1 MKEVKDVKVVKK
13 TGVCSFEN
21 HREMSALLH

>member
-13 TGVCSFEN
+13 TGFRSFEN
-21 HREMSALLH
+21 HREMSL

>member
-13 TGVCSFEN
+13 TGFCSFEN
-21 HREMSALLH
+21 HREMSL